1 MKENLRQAWKG
12 ALVKF
17 SVTKQE
23 QTREEDAIVPF
34 VKNIVQ
40 RNRYKRTF
48 SSNQQ
53 TLNLKTVQLK
63 DQEIKSYNNNTGNKD
78 NK

>member
-1 MKENLRQAWKG
+1 MKENPRQNWKG

-23 QTREEDAIVPF
+23 QTREEDAVVPF

-40 RNRYKRTF
+40 RNKQEDFIFIR
-48 SSNQQ
+48 QL
-53 TLNLKTVQLK
+53 LNLKNVLLI
-63 DQEIKSYNNNTGNKD
+63 D
-78 NK
+78 